1 MPAPRLL
8 DQLATTLQTRR
19 YSPRTVEVYTRWVRF
34 YVRFHGMQHPAA
46 VDAAGIRAFLSHL
59 ATQRKVSASTQNQA
73 LAALLFLYR
82 EVLGIPMG
90 PPQGVEQAK
99 QSKHI
104 PTVLSIEEVARVLDC
119 LKGIPRLMASVLY
132 GSGLRVAECCALRVK
147 DVDLARLEVLVRSGK
162 GGRDRRT
169 MLPDA
174 LVPALRSQIEKVRR
188 THQADLRA
196 GRGVVMLPDA
206 LERKLPHA
214 ATQLGWQWL
223 FPAARLYV
231 ERGSGILRRHHV
243 DPSVLQRAVGEAARA
258 SGIAQRVT
266 CHTFRHSFATH
277 LLEAGYDI
285 RTVQELLGH
294 QDVST
299 TMIYT
304 HVLNKGGLGVRS
316 PLDASRITLRAPQ
329 EKNGGGGPGRE
340 G

>member
-8 DQLATTLQTRR
+8 DQLAATLQLRR
-19 YSPRTVEVYTRWVRF
+19 YSPRTIEVYSRWVKF
-34 YVRFHGMQHPAA
+34 YVRFHGMRHPAA
-46 VDAAGIRAFLSHL
+46 LDAAAIRAFLSHL
-59 ATQRKVSASTQNQA
+59 ATKRRVSAATQNQA

-99 QSKHI
+99 QSRHI
-104 PTVLSIEEVARVLDC
+104 PTVLALEEVARVLDE
-119 LKGIPRLMASVLY
+119 LRGGARLMVSILY

-147 DVDLARLEVLVRSGK
+147 DVDLGRAEVVVRSGK

-169 MLPDA
+169 MLPEA
-174 LVPALRSQIEKVRR
+174 LVPALRAQVQKVQRL
-188 THQADLRA
+188 HESDLRA
-196 GRGVVMLPDA
+196 GRGVVVLPDA

-223 FPAARLYV
+223 FPASRTYV
-231 ERGSGILRRHHV
+231 ERETGIIRRHHV

-258 SGIAQRVT
+258 AGLAQRVT

-277 LLEAGYDI
+277 LLESGYDI

-294 QDVST
+294 RDVST

-316 PLDASRITLRAPQ
+316 PLDASRIMLQGSQDKDGGR
-329 EKNGGGGPGRE
+329 GGGRGG
-340 G
+340 